1 MLPRMKAPLNVRL
14 IALAFAATLIA
25 VSAPEP
31 AYANGWDSSLNTWV
45 ARGAT
50 DTDTGAA
57 FGTSCADPDYIA
69 DGSADDVQLQDA
81 IEHTLTGGT
90 VHICPG
96 TYTFA
101 SILAPSQAA
110 LTLVGESGGT
120 VTLNGNGV
128 PILRASDTDLT
139 LESLTLMNAVSD
151 QVGGA
156 VRAKSVVAT
165 SVSFINNVSGDGGG
179 AGGGIYSFGDVTLDR
194 TVFRGNS
201 ADSGLGSKGGAVHAL
216 GDLEITDSTFINNS
230 SYQGGAVYVVGD
242 TVVSE
247 SSFSGN
253 TADHGG
259 AIYMVDDSGFPWDES
274 SFTITDTGFSG
285 NRAEYYGGAL
295 FVDVYLLN
303 ISGSTFRGNSAGEYD
318 GGAIYADDGE
328 VVVDQSTFVANV
340 AGGGGGAIYSD
351 DDDGIQVAGS
361 TFTSNRAVSGWGG
374 ALFSYNTVDS
384 VGSRYLRNRADY
396 GGAMYIG
403 LPLAGTTDLAKNRF
417 SRNRARIGGGALA
430 FNTHC
435 YTLPRWMVRSVLRR
449 NRFDANAGRRTPE
462 IYQAVMLDIAC

>member
-1 MLPRMKAPLNVRL
+1 MLLQMKATANLRL
-14 IALAFAATLIA
+14 LALAFATTLVS
-25 VSAPEP
+25 VSAPLP
-31 AYANGWDSSLNTWV
+31 AYANGWGSSLNTWV

-69 DGSADDVQLQDA
+69 DGTADDVQLQDA

-110 LTLVGESGGT
+110 LMLVGEGGGT
-120 VTLNGNGV
+120 VTLNGNGI

-139 LESLTLMNAVSD
+139 LESLTLKNAVSNE
-151 QVGGA
+151 VGGA

-165 SVSFINNVSGDGGG
+165 SVSFINNVSGVGGG

-194 TVFRGNS
+194 TLFRGNS
-201 ADSGLGSKGGAVHAL
+201 ADSGLGSTGGAVHAL
-216 GDLEITDSTFINNS
+216 GDLEITGSTFVNNS
-230 SYQGGAVYVVGD
+230 SYVGGAIYVAGD
-242 TVVSE
+242 TLVSA

-253 TADHGG
+253 TAD
-259 AIYMVDDSGFPWDES
+259 
-274 SFTITDTGFSG
+274 
-285 NRAEYYGGAL
+285 
-295 FVDVYLLN
+295 
-303 ISGSTFRGNSAGEYD
+303 D
-318 GGAIYADDGE
+318 GGAIYADEGE
-328 VVVDQSTFVANV
+328 VVVNQSTFVANT
-340 AGGGGGAIYSD
+340 ASGSGGAIFSD

-374 ALFSYNTVDS
+374 SLFSYSTVDS
-384 VGSRYLRNRADY
+384 VGSKYLRNRADY
-396 GGAMYIG
+396 GGAMFIG

-417 SRNRARIGGGALA
+417 SQNRARTGGGALA
-430 FNTHC
+430 FNAHC
-435 YTLPRWMVRSVLRR
+435 YTLPRQTIRSVLRR
-449 NRFDANAGRRTPE
+449 NVFDANVGRRTPE
-462 IYQAVMLDIAC
+462 IYQGEILVTFC

>member
-1 MLPRMKAPLNVRL
+1 MIPRMKAPLNVRL
-14 IALAFAATLIA
+14 IALAFAATLIT
-25 VSAPEP
+25 VSAPMP

-50 DTDTGAA
+50 DEDTGAA

-69 DGSADDVQLQDA
+69 DGSADNVQLQDA

-101 SILAPSQAA
+101 SHLAPSQVA
-110 LTLVGESGGT
+110 LMLVGESGGT
-120 VTLNGNGV
+120 VTLNGNEN

-139 LESLTLMNAVSD
+139 LESLTLENAVSN

-156 VRAKSVVAT
+156 VRAKSLVAT
-165 SVSFINNVSGDGGG
+165 SVSFINNVSSS
-179 AGGGIYSFGDVTLDR
+179 Y
-194 TVFRGNS
+194 
-201 ADSGLGSKGGAVHAL
+201 GGAVHVA
-216 GDLEITDSTFINNS
+216 GSLEVTDSTFVNN
-230 SYQGGAVYVVGD
+230 A
-242 TVVSE
+242 SE
-247 SSFSGN
+247 
-253 TADHGG
+253 DGG
-259 AIYMVDDSGFPWDES
+259 AIYVEFDPGAVVNIVHTS
-274 SFTITDTGFSG
+274 FSG
-285 NRAEYYGGAL
+285 NRADYYGGAL
-295 FVDVYLLN
+295 FVDADLN
-303 ISGSTFRGNSAGEYD
+303 ISGSTFRGNSAGEND

-328 VVVDQSTFVANV
+328 VVVNQSTFVTNV

-384 VGSRYLRNRADY
+384 VDSKYLRNRADY

-403 LPLAGTTDLAKNRF
+403 LPLVGTTDLAKNRF

>member
-14 IALAFAATLIA
+14 IALAFVATLIT
-25 VSAPEP
+25 VSAPVP

-50 DTDTGAA
+50 DADTGAA

-101 SILAPSQAA
+101 SHLAPSQVA
-110 LTLVGESGGT
+110 LMLVGESGGT
-120 VTLNGNGV
+120 VTLNGNGNS
-128 PILRASDTDLT
+128 ILRGSDTDLT
-139 LESLTLMNAVSD
+139 LESLTLKDAVSN

-156 VRAKSVVAT
+156 VRAKSLVAT
-165 SVSFINNVSGDGGG
+165 SVSFINNVSSD
-179 AGGGIYSFGDVTLDR
+179 Y
-194 TVFRGNS
+194 
-201 ADSGLGSKGGAVHAL
+201 
-216 GDLEITDSTFINNS
+216 
-230 SYQGGAVYVVGD
+230 GGAVYVAGSLEVTD
-242 TVVSE
+242 STFVNNASP
-247 SSFSGN
+247 
-253 TADHGG
+253 DGG
-259 AIYMVDDSGFPWDES
+259 AIYVQFNPGAVVNIVHTS
-274 SFTITDTGFSG
+274 FSG
-285 NRAEYYGGAL
+285 NRADYYGGAL
-295 FVDVYLLN
+295 FVDADIN

-318 GGAIYADDGE
+318 GGAIYSDDGE
-328 VVVDQSTFVANV
+328 VVVNQSTFVANV
-340 AGGGGGAIYSD
+340 AGGSGGAIFG
-351 DDDGIQVAGS
+351 DDGDVIQVDGS
-361 TFTSNRAVSGWGG
+361 IFASNRAVSGWGG
-374 ALFSYNTVDS
+374 ALFAYGVLDS

-403 LPLAGTTDLAKNRF
+403 LPLMGTTDLAKNRF
-417 SRNRARIGGGALA
+417 LRNRARTGGGALA

-435 YTLPRWMVRSVLRR
+435 YTLPRPMVRSVLRR

>member
-1 MLPRMKAPLNVRL
+1 MKAPLNVRL

-139 LESLTLMNAVSD
+139 LESLTLKNAVSN

-156 VRAKSVVAT
+156 VV
-165 SVSFINNVSGDGGG
+165 
-179 AGGGIYSFGDVTLDR
+179 L
-194 TVFRGNS
+194 
-201 ADSGLGSKGGAVHAL
+201 
-216 GDLEITDSTFINNS
+216 
-230 SYQGGAVYVVGD
+230 
-242 TVVSE
+242 
-247 SSFSGN
+247 
-253 TADHGG
+253 
-259 AIYMVDDSGFPWDES
+259 
-274 SFTITDTGFSG
+274 
-285 NRAEYYGGAL
+285 
-295 FVDVYLLN
+295 
-303 ISGSTFRGNSAGEYD
+303 
-318 GGAIYADDGE
+318 
-328 VVVDQSTFVANV
+328 
-340 AGGGGGAIYSD
+340 GGGGG
-351 DDDGIQVAGS
+351 GGS
-361 TFTSNRAVSGWGG
+361 TRLATSLSIAHSFVETAPTLALGAKGARCTRSETLRSRTAPSSTTLPIKV
-374 ALFSYNTVDS
+374 ALFTWLVT
-384 VGSRYLRNRADY
+384 R
-396 GGAMYIG
+396 
-403 LPLAGTTDLAKNRF
+403 
-417 SRNRARIGGGALA
+417 
-430 FNTHC
+430 
-435 YTLPRWMVRSVLRR
+435 
-449 NRFDANAGRRTPE
+449 
-462 IYQAVMLDIAC
+462 

>member
-1 MLPRMKAPLNVRL
+1 MKAPLNVRL
-14 IALAFAATLIA
+14 IALAFAATLIT
-25 VSAPEP
+25 VSAPVP
-31 AYANGWDSSLNTWV
+31 AYANGWESSLNTWV
-45 ARGAT
+45 ARGAA
-50 DTDTGAA
+50 DEDTGAA

-101 SILAPSQAA
+101 SLLAPSQVA
-110 LTLVGESGGT
+110 LLLVGESGGT
-120 VTLNGNGV
+120 VTLNGNGN

-139 LESLTLMNAVSD
+139 LESLTLKNAVSN

-165 SVSFINNVSGDGGG
+165 SVSFINNVSGAGGG
-179 AGGGIYSFGDVTLDR
+179 FGGGIYSFGDVTLDR

-201 ADSGLGSKGGAVHAL
+201 ADSGPGSPGGAVYAL
-216 GDLEITDSTFINNS
+216 GDLEITDSTFANNS

-253 TADHGG
+253 TAGDGG
-259 AIYMVDDSGFPWDES
+259 AIYMVYDSEWAES
-274 SFTITDTGFSG
+274 SFTITDTSFSG
-285 NRAEYYGGAL
+285 NRADFYGGAL

-318 GGAIYADDGE
+318 GGAIYSDDGD
-328 VVVDQSTFVANV
+328 VVVNQSTFVANV
-340 AGGGGGAIYSD
+340 ANGNGGAIYG
-351 DDDGIQVAGS
+351 DDGDVIQVDGS
-361 TFTSNRAVSGWGG
+361 TFASNRAVSGWGG
-374 ALFSYNTVDS
+374 ALFAYGVLDS
-384 VGSRYLRNRADY
+384 VGSKYLGNRADY

-403 LPLAGTTDLAKNRF
+403 LPLMGTTDLAKNRF
-417 SRNRARIGGGALA
+417 FRNLARTGGGALA

-435 YTLPRWMVRSVLRR
+435 YTLPRWMVRSVLGR

-462 IYQAVMLDIAC
+462 IYQGVMLAIAC

>member
-1 MLPRMKAPLNVRL
+1 MLLQMKATANLRL
-14 IALAFAATLIA
+14 LALAFATTLVS
-25 VSAPEP
+25 VSAPLP
-31 AYANGWDSSLNTWV
+31 AYANGWGSSLNTWV

-69 DGSADDVQLQDA
+69 DGTADDVQLQDA

-110 LTLVGESGGT
+110 LMLVGEGGGT
-120 VTLNGNGV
+120 VTLNGNGI

-139 LESLTLMNAVSD
+139 LESLTLKNAVSNE
-151 QVGGA
+151 VGGA
-156 VRAKSVVAT
+156 LRAKSVVAT
-165 SVSFINNVSGDGGG
+165 SVSFINNVSGNGGG

-194 TVFRGNS
+194 TLFRGNS

-242 TVVSE
+242 TVVSG

-253 TADHGG
+253 TADDGG
-259 AIYMVDDSGFPWDES
+259 AIYMVYDSEWAES
-274 SFTITDTGFSG
+274 SFTITDTSFSG
-285 NRAEYYGGAL
+285 NRADFYGGAL

-303 ISGSTFRGNSAGEYD
+303 ISESTFRGNSAGEND

-328 VVVDQSTFVANV
+328 VVVNQSTFVANT
-340 AGGGGGAIYSD
+340 ASGSGGAIFSD

-374 ALFSYNTVDS
+374 ALFSYSTVDS
-384 VGSRYLRNRADY
+384 VGSKYLRNRADY
-396 GGAMYIG
+396 GGAMFIG

-417 SRNRARIGGGALA
+417 SQNRARTGGGALA
-430 FNTHC
+430 FNAHC
-435 YTLPRWMVRSVLRR
+435 YTLPRQTIRSVLRR
-449 NRFDANAGRRTPE
+449 NVFDANVGRRTPE
-462 IYQAVMLDIAC
+462 IHQGEMLVTFC